1 MRVDQ
6 GLSKAPCTIA
16 VDQLTG
22 CHKAL
27 AVLPVTISVCF
38 FVIKA
43 LWVKVLWKWW
53 ANNFLFGA
61 FAIHSVKGHRCCI
74 VNHSLLIPRPT
85 YRSSGACWMNPYPAS
100 QPIKR
105 YPFGRPSGTSRGVAG
120 FPPVWD
126 GDMRLDGAWLAHH
139 MESVLLDEM
148 TIPEF
153 QAVYSRLSQTQSAC
167 GRLSIVSLFQTS
179 FLAQE
184 VCPHG
189 SSGWHRAWKGE
200 GA

>member
-1 MRVDQ
+1 M
-6 GLSKAPCTIA
+6 
-16 VDQLTG
+16 TG

-27 AVLPVTISVCF
+27 AVLPVTISVCL

-61 FAIHSVKGHRCCI
+61 FAIHSVATVVALSTIPSWC
-74 VNHSLLIPRPT
+74 IPRPT

-105 YPFGRPSGTSRGVAG
+105 YPFGRHSGTSWGVAVVDSHRCVG
-120 FPPVWD
+120 WWYAIGWSLIGPSYGICSPGWD
-126 GDMRLDGAWLAHH
+126 DD
-139 MESVLLDEM
+139 
-148 TIPEF
+148 
-153 QAVYSRLSQTQSAC
+153 VYSRLSQTQSAC
-167 GRLSIVSLFQTS
+167 GRFSIVSLFQTR

-189 SSGWHRAWKGE
+189 SSRWHRAWKGE